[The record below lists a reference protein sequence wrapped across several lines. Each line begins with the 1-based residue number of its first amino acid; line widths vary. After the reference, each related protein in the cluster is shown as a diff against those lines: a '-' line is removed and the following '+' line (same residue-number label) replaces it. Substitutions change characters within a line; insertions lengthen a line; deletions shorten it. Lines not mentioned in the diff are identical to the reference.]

1 MGRPLLF
8 HAWPQFDSA
17 EIEFWRD
24 LQGALAK
31 RSLDLVLVST
41 TAPPRDLPIPHVPF
55 VPTVDSL
62 WTEHRRDGDVT
73 TLGLD
78 PQALLAREQDW
89 SGPVR
94 LDAITAFRR
103 QALDDIAAYAS
114 DIVRTLQPAAAV
126 IWNGH
131 HVPEA
136 ILAAALRQRGT
147 PMLSVERAPVPRALF
162 VDDRGL
168 SSASAVAHRLEWP
181 SVDGRWLRRADEVS
195 ARIARGSLTWWE
207 QPDRSGPSSLRARL
221 GVPPGRQV
229 LVFAGQV
236 DADTQRFLFSPVF
249 ADNLDAWRWF
259 LVQLAGRD
267 DVFVIGKHH
276 PKATTP
282 PDAYRRA
289 LADSGVAGAWCT
301 DVAIDDALALA
312 DRVAAVNSTVLYEA
326 LARGVPA
333 LAMGDW
339 LLQGRGV
346 AYEVRDR
353 RLDGA
358 QVEAWLTASDFS
370 TRRDRWRAAMGFLL
384 SGSIYAYEREEV
396 RAGGLG
402 AAHLADR
409 LAGLCEPAAGDPV
422 ASVTVPDRY
431 SPPRWLSPGD
441 EPLPGA
447 WPGDPV
453 RYQEWHQAHALRH
466 TLHRAALAAD
476 EGRRVVVCGPEEHVR
491 AVRTLAPQAVA
502 LHEAALVRS
511 SPRDFVLIATG
522 SWQIPEELSARGF
535 VPGVD
540 VIAVQC
546 QVAAMLAGQLV
557 AVGSR

>member
-8 HAWPQFDSA
+8 HAWPQFDA
-17 EIEFWRD
+17 PETDFWRD
-24 LQGALAK
+24 LQGALAA

-62 WTEHRRDGDVT
+62 WAEPRRGGDLT
-73 TLGLD
+73 SLGLD

-94 LDAITAFRR
+94 LDAITEFRR
-103 QALDDIAAYAS
+103 QALNDIAAYAS
-114 DIVRTLQPAAAV
+114 EIVRTLQPAAAV

-131 HVPEA
+131 HVPET

-147 PMLSVERAPVPRALF
+147 PMLCVERAPVPRALF
-162 VDDRGL
+162 VDDEGL
-168 SSASAVAHRLEWP
+168 SSASAVARRLEWP
-181 SVDGRWLRRADEVS
+181 PIDARWHRRADEVS

-207 QPDRSGPSSLRARL
+207 QPDAYGSSSLRTRL

-236 DADTQRFLFSPVF
+236 DADTQRFMFSPVF
-249 ADNLDAWRWF
+249 ADNLEAWRWF
-259 LVQLAGRD
+259 LTQLAGRD
-267 DVFVIGKHH
+267 EVFVIGKHH
-276 PKATTP
+276 PKATTSP
-282 PDAYRRA
+282 AAYA
-289 LADSGVAGAWCT
+289 QVLAESGVAGAWCS
-301 DVAIDDALALA
+301 DIAIDDALAVA
-312 DRVAAVNSTVLYEA
+312 DRVAAVNSTVLYES
-326 LARGVPA
+326 LARGIPA
-333 LAMGDW
+333 LTMGDW

-358 QVEAWLTASDFS
+358 QVEAWLTAADFS

-396 RAGGLG
+396 RAGCLG
-402 AAHLADR
+402 ASHLADR
-409 LAGLCEPAAGDPV
+409 LASLCEPGAGAAV
-422 ASVTVPDRY
+422 APVTVPHRD
-431 SPPRWLSPGD
+431 PPPGWLSPGE
-441 EPLPGA
+441 EPAPG
-447 WPGDPV
+447 WPVDPL
-453 RYQEWHQAHALRH
+453 RYREWHEAHTLRH
-466 TLHRAALAAD
+466 TLHRAALATED
-476 EGRRVVVCGPEEHVR
+476 GRRVVVWGPDEHVR
-491 AVRTLAPQAVA
+491 AVRALAPRTVTLQ
-502 LHEAALVRS
+502 EGALVRT

-522 SWQIPEELSARGF
+522 SWQIPEELTARGF

-540 VIAVQC
+540 VITVQC

-557 AVGSR
+557 PVGSR